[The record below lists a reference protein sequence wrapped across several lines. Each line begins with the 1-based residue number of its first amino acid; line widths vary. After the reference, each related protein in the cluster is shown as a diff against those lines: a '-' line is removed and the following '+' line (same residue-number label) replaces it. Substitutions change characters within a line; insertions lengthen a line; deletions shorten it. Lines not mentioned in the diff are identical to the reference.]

1 METADLPVNRA
12 IAIAVTMN
20 HEEERHSWPH
30 LASRTEARFIMNLV
44 SEERFERQWKET
56 LSEDDRNFEE

>member
-1 METADLPVNRA
+1 MDTADLPVNRA

-44 SEERFERQWKET
+44 SEERFERQ
-56 LSEDDRNFEE
+56 